1 MDYPKINSLASRGI
15 ELPKS
20 VSLPDILCYEAL
32 IQLKREYDEM
42 GLEIEEARLRK
53 QKIRKAYEKYLEAY
67 RNYLDGMKDYQQN
80 IKRAGELRVRIIQE
94 PDPAVKLNLALECI
108 GVMTGDTSFTRLAG
122 PPV

>member
-15 ELPKS
+15 KLPKS

-80 IKRAGELRVRIIQE
+80 IKRAGELRVRIIKE

>member
-80 IKRAGELRVRIIQE
+80 IKRAGELRVRIIKESDQ
-94 PDPAVKLNLALECI
+94 AIKLNLALECI

-122 PPV
+122 TPL

>member
-15 ELPKS
+15 KLPKS

-80 IKRAGELRVRIIQE
+80 IKRAGELRVRIIKE

-122 PPV
+122 TPL